1 MAEFEVCT
9 DDPPSANSLN
19 EFASIACV
27 ARPKSPRSL
36 TSVSG
41 TGVALALGMIDQVL
55 GDVEHWYT
63 VREAALLCHRAEGTI
78 RNLLSK
84 HKLPRRLAR
93 GPGRKPRRIALLSAS
108 TIQTLQRLTLGLTA
122 SLMTEGCSPVLVH
135 P

>member
-1 MAEFEVCT
+1 MAEFEVVT

-19 EFASIACV
+19 EFASVACV
-27 ARPKSPRSL
+27 GRPKSPRSL
-36 TSVSG
+36 TSASG
-41 TGVALALGMIDQVL
+41 TGVALALSMIDPVL
-55 GDVEHWYT
+55 GDVERWYT

-108 TIQTLQRLTLGLTA
+108 TIQTLQRLTLGA
-122 SLMTEGCSPVLVH
+122 
-135 P
+135 